1 VDQSTEEGLIGAT
14 TYLITW
20 VHRRWLAW
28 RWLWRASA
36 MQRACDSHDYPAEIA
51 AIRSKQ
57 EAITAK
63 IDNAASYEAALG
75 YVRESIALDH
85 RISELL
91 KTMNECGAGQG
102 PIL

>member
-1 VDQSTEEGLIGAT
+1 MA
-14 TYLITW
+14 
-20 VHRRWLAW
+20 LA
-28 RWLWRASA
+28 LACFSDA
-36 MQRACDSHDYPAEIA
+36 RACDSHDYPAEIA

-57 EAITAK
+57 EAITPK